1 MSDRCGMQ
9 RYFWIVLLTAIS
21 ESLPKARQVKA
32 QNVILGLVT
41 ELVYLRVPKARSVLN
56 YICLFN
62 NTTLPKENIS
72 SCYFF
77 CLAI

>member
-9 RYFWIVLLTAIS
+9 RSFWIVLLTAIS

-41 ELVYLRVPKARSVLN
+41 ELVYLRVPKAR
-56 YICLFN
+56 
-62 NTTLPKENIS
+62 
-72 SCYFF
+72 
-77 CLAI
+77 